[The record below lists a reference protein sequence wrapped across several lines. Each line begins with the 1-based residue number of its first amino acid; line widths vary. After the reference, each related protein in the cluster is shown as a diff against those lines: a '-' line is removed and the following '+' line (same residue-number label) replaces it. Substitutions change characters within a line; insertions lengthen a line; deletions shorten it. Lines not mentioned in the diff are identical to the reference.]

1 MDLCRF
7 GGGGVQSSDDDY
19 LMNGTIDGNP
29 PPGHDA
35 LLFSISGTGCL
46 VAQTRL
52 DIYQGLYLPSHG
64 PLGEKSKCFGTRQI
78 RTADLSVH
86 SLTREPPDHDDRP
99 KSEDLLYPGSSTG
112 GSSPYWG
119 WGSSAK
125 TQV

>member
-7 GGGGVQSSDDDY
+7 GGGGGGVQSSDDDY

-52 DIYQGLYLPSHG
+52 DIPR
-64 PLGEKSKCFGTRQI
+64 PLFTQSWTTGRKVKVLRHK
-78 RTADLSVH
+78 ADSN
-86 SLTREPPDHDDRP
+86 R
-99 KSEDLLYPGSSTG
+99 
-112 GSSPYWG
+112 
-119 WGSSAK
+119 
-125 TQV
+125 